1 MSVGNLFADA
11 DPPDTGERF
20 SPLYSAPGVT
30 IERIVS
36 SLRPDDAEYDQAHD
50 EWVVLLRGSA
60 ELEVEGARQVLA
72 AGDYLHLPARTKHRV
87 LATSH
92 GALWLAV
99 HLTFTASSAQP
110 GT

>member
-36 SLRPDDAEYDQAHD
+36 SLRPEGGEYDQPHD
-50 EWVVLLRGSA
+50 EWVVLLRGDA
-60 ELEVEGARQVLA
+60 ELEVAGQTRTLR
-72 AGDYLHLPARTKHRV
+72 AGDYVLLPAHTKHRV
-87 LATSH
+87 LRTSH

-99 HLTFTASSAQP
+99 HMTSP
-110 GT
+110 KR